1 MNKKKRNILVAVLG
15 LMVIAIL
22 VLVIVAAVNFD
33 RKDEPNK
40 QDSIFNLSVD
50 ELYVRELLDGCTI
63 DEIIEDPEWEANMV
77 DATENYVMVEADK
90 FDFSKEI
97 GVEDGYTN
105 IYFDTETREIE
116 LLQHN
121 YVTYTN
127 MLDPKAELE
136 NLVGNVQGNITGLL
150 GNPSQSFMLMNT
162 SGEFIDYDGLS
173 VDEMIE
179 KLLEGGHVMYVMYES
194 NGLRY
199 EMNIM
204 YSDNTIYSIVWVFD
218 ESDACGDDCEHEH

>member
-1 MNKKKRNILVAVLG
+1 MRNKKLIVVIAMILLIVTVASTVAV
-15 LMVIAIL
+15 M
-22 VLVIVAAVNFD
+22 IVAP
-33 RKDEPNK
+33 KSTEPEK
-40 QDSIFNLSVD
+40 KTEETPLDSLVD
-50 ELYVRELLDGCTI
+50 ELYVKELLDGESV
-63 DEIIEDPEWEANMV
+63 DKIINDPEWK
-77 DATENYVMVEADK
+77 DCFIDSTENYVVVESDK
-90 FDFSKEI
+90 FDFSKGV

-116 LLQHN
+116 SLQHN

-127 MLDPKAELE
+127 DLSPKEELE
-136 NLVGNVQGNITGLL
+136 NLIGNVQGNITKLL

-173 VDEMIE
+173 IDEMIE
-179 KLLEGGHVMYVMYES
+179 KLLEGGHVLYVMYEC

-204 YSDNTIYSIVWVFD
+204 FSDDTIFSVVWIYNEVAVYED
-218 ESDACGDDCEHEH
+218 VSDS

>member
-1 MNKKKRNILVAVLG
+1 MRNKKIIA
-15 LMVIAIL
+15 VIAIIL
-22 VLVIVAAVNFD
+22 VVVMTAGVILAVVL
-33 RKDEPNK
+33 KTSEETPNEDIGASK
-40 QDSIFNLSVD
+40 LAVD

-127 MLDPKAELE
+127 KLDPKAELE

-204 YSDNTIYSIVWVFD
+204 YSDDTIYSIVWVFD

>member
-1 MNKKKRNILVAVLG
+1 MRNKKTIA
-15 LMVIAIL
+15 VIAIIL
-22 VLVIVAAVNFD
+22 VVVMTAGVILAVVLKPSEGN
-33 RKDEPNK
+33 PNEDIGASK
-40 QDSIFNLSVD
+40 LAVD

-127 MLDPKAELE
+127 KLDPKAELE

-179 KLLEGGHVMYVMYES
+179 KLLEGGHVMYVMYEN

-204 YSDNTIYSIVWVFD
+204 YSDDTIYSIVWVFD

>member
-1 MNKKKRNILVAVLG
+1 MKLKKLVDIL
-15 LMVIAIL
+15 AIL
-22 VLVIVAAVNFD
+22 VVLTLVVVAIIAVGQHHFAPTETPVGINEL
-33 RKDEPNK
+33 RR
-40 QDSIFNLSVD
+40 D
-50 ELYVRELLDGCTI
+50 ELYVRELLDGCTV
-63 DEIIEDPEWEANMV
+63 DEIIEDPDWKANLV

-105 IYFDTETREIE
+105 IYFDSETREIE

-127 MLDPKAELE
+127 EIDPKAELE

-162 SGEFIDYDGLS
+162 SGEFVDYDGLS
-173 VDEMIE
+173 VDEMME
-179 KLLEGGHVMYVMYES
+179 KLLEGGHVMYVMYEN

-204 YSDNTIYSIVWVFD
+204 YSDDTIYLIVWVFD